1 MRLHFYGLPCGVISL
16 GICVL
21 KKAKA
26 SIGGNYFFILTLV
39 DFLHVNVKLLTL
51 SVFN

>member
-1 MRLHFYGLPCGVISL
+1 MRLHFCGLPCGVISL

-26 SIGGNYFFILTLV
+26 SIGGNYLFILTLV
-39 DFLHVNVKLLTL
+39 DFFTCKCKTVNTIRV
-51 SVFN
+51 